1 MNVIL
6 LSLREPIYKW
16 FDIFVARIFGS
27 FWIFVYWWTSRQR
40 QGRDGEETF
49 RRRHTKQKMVQL
61 TRRLPSKRDLF
72 SLPDKVSKI
81 SLIILVIYI
90 ACHNYYSSMRLGCIY
105 IGIYLNFINS
115 FRWKN
120 MWCIIQ
126 DTSILGLDPKTGE
139 IHVVLLFDKSKLP
152 ALNFCNS

>member
-1 MNVIL
+1 MALWLI
-6 LSLREPIYKW
+6 I
-16 FDIFVARIFGS
+16 DIFVARIFGS
-27 FWIFVYWWTSRQR
+27 FRVFVYWWTSRQR

-61 TRRLPSKRDLF
+61 NLRLPSKRDLF

-81 SLIILVIYI
+81 SLISLVIYI
-90 ACHNYYSSMRLGCIY
+90 ICHNYYSSIRL
-105 IGIYLNFINS
+105 GIYLNFINS

-139 IHVVLLFDKSKLP
+139 IHIVLLFDKSKLP

>member
-1 MNVIL
+1 MALWLI
-6 LSLREPIYKW
+6 I
-16 FDIFVARIFGS
+16 DIFVARIFGS
-27 FWIFVYWWTSRQR
+27 FRVFVYWWTSRQR

-81 SLIILVIYI
+81 SLIRLVSYI
-90 ACHNYYSSMRLGCIY
+90 VCDNCFSSMRLSCMY
-105 IGIYLNFINS
+105 IGICLNFVNS

-139 IHVVLLFDKSKLP
+139 IHVVLLFDKSKLRP
-152 ALNFCNS
+152 LNFCSWLFWGNISI